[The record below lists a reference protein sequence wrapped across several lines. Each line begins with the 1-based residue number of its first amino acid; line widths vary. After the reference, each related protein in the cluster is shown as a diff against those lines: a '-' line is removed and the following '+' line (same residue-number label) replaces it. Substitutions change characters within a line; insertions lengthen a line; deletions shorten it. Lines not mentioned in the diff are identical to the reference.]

1 MTTPC
6 TQREAALR
14 GLITP
19 EMRFCA
25 AAEGISPE
33 ALRERVAD
41 GTAVILKNR
50 NRAASRP
57 VAVGR
62 GLRTKVNANLG
73 TAPDRVDPLVEL
85 RKAEAAVAAGA
96 DTIMDLSIG
105 GDLRVMRRRLL
116 DEVPVP
122 LGTVP
127 VYEAAVEAERRNR
140 RPEAFDPE
148 DLFRSVQ
155 AQAEEGVDF
164 MTVHCGVT
172 RAAVS
177 ALERAPRELGI
188 VSRGGALLAAWMR
201 ASGKE
206 NPLYEQFDRVLAI
219 ARRLDVVLS
228 LGDGLRPGCLA
239 DAGDAAQIQELIV
252 LGECA
257 RRARDAG
264 VQVMI
269 EGPGHVPLA
278 EIREH
283 IRLAKRLGEGAP
295 LYVLG
300 PLPTDIAPGWDH
312 LAAAVGGAIAAWEGA
327 DFLCT
332 VTPAE
337 HLRLPGLEEVR
348 HGVLAARIAAHAA
361 DIAKGIPGAAVRDR
375 EMAAARRRLDWEA
388 QAERA
393 IDPELVRRRLEQSDA
408 AGGESCTMCGPFCAL
423 RLQVRLPCAGPDA
436 MDAGSP

>member
-1 MTTPC
+1 MTPAI

-14 GLITP
+14 GQITP

-25 AAEGISPE
+25 SAEGMSPE
-33 ALRERVAD
+33 ALRDRIAD

-73 TAPDRVDPLVEL
+73 TSPDRVDPHAEL

-105 GDLRVMRRRLL
+105 GDLREIRRRLL
-116 DEVPVP
+116 AGVPVP

-127 VYEAAVEAERRNR
+127 VYEAAVKAGRRDR

-148 DLFRSVQ
+148 DLFLTMEE
-155 AQAEEGVDF
+155 QAEEGVDF

-172 RAAVS
+172 RAVLS
-177 ALERAPRELGI
+177 VLDRAPRELGI

-206 NPLYEQFDRVLAI
+206 NPLVEQFDRVLAI

-257 RRARDAG
+257 RRARAAG

-283 IRLAKRLGEGAP
+283 IRLAKRLGDGAP

-348 HGVLAARIAAHAA
+348 DGVLAARIAAHAA
-361 DIAKGIPGAAVRDR
+361 DVAKGIPGAATRDR
-375 EMAAARRRLDWEA
+375 EMVAARRRLDWEA
-388 QAERA
+388 QVERA
-393 IDPELVRRRLEQSDA
+393 IDPEIVRRRVEPSEV
-408 AGGESCTMCGPFCAL
+408 AGGEGCTMCGPLCAV
-423 RLQVRLPCAGPDA
+423 RLQRGFGCAGR
-436 MDAGSP
+436 AG